1 MVKESTSI
9 VLHCGR
15 SVGCLAPWLEQL
27 DLASTRLDFSTSS
40 LHILCPPPRPSRSS
54 KPAHNSSQEAP
65 PQNAAE
71 VVASIS
77 MASFFRCKFLST
89 VQCNLHR
96 ARSLS
101 GFFSI
106 PPHQSEKKFEISA
119 EIESPFGFPL
129 SMSPL
134 PLRFCGGKKEGLLPS
149 SLGPPLGPRHIIGAA
164 PSAMPG
170 CCSPPTPA
178 AGCLH
183 RLGRSIV
190 CIYVDGVNSGYNVSF
205 PDFLESQITHFSSF
219 RSYIYASSFPLKGAL
234 HYCNTSIST
243 LAGPHLPHLVLRSQ
257 YATQC
262 LIDEAST
269 KAAPSSSSW
278 SDLVL
283 TWRMLVR
290 EGGREGVSV
299 HHGQSVQ
306 GPNKLGCISISFPL
320 FLRPF
325 PSLIPSILRRRR

>member
-1 MVKESTSI
+1 MQVFI
-9 VLHCGR
+9 YG
-15 SVGCLAPWLEQL
+15 AMQ
-27 DLASTRLDFSTSS
+27 LAS
-40 LHILCPPPRPSRSS
+40 
-54 KPAHNSSQEAP
+54 
-65 PQNAAE
+65 
-71 VVASIS
+71 
-77 MASFFRCKFLST
+77 
-89 VQCNLHR
+89 
-96 ARSLS
+96 RSLTLRL
-101 GFFSI
+101 FLD
-106 PPHQSEKKFEISA
+106 PAAPVRKKKLEIST
-119 EIESPFGFPL
+119 EIESPSGFPP
-129 SMSPL
+129 STVPPPVL

-243 LAGPHLPHLVLRSQ
+243 LAGPHPPHLVLRSQ

-290 EGGREGVSV
+290 EGGSERASWPVSAGAKQTWLYL
-299 HHGQSVQ
+299 H
-306 GPNKLGCISISFPL
+306 L
-320 FLRPF
+320 F
-325 PSLIPSILRRRR
+325 PSLPSTISLSYSFHPAAAALITSSIIHDNCPCACAQV